1 MNNLKPCPFCG
12 SEVEIIPEGDY
23 LEITCDDCHLSMWFD
38 DYETLEMIWNKRYF
52 LWGGKMR
59 ELTYYDLYLA
69 WQLGKLNKDSDC
81 LDKIETMTDDEV
93 RDSISNKGELIDWE

>member
-1 MNNLKPCPFCG
+1 
-12 SEVEIIPEGDY
+12 
-23 LEITCDDCHLSMWFD
+23 
-38 DYETLEMIWNKRYF
+38 
-52 LWGGKMR
+52 MR